1 MFAVTSLPCARTRA
15 PKNPMRFLVA
25 VALMA
30 LIASPSVAGDLD
42 AERIVKR
49 HVASIVP
56 PDDAAGVAVA
66 LRIDGR
72 SLFFNYG
79 WADRANK
86 RPITPDTLFNLASLR
101 KVFEATLLA
110 QAVLKGEL
118 GLDDP
123 VAKYAVELQQ
133 GGDIRQVTLGQLA
146 THTSGLL
153 LPQDH
158 PPWPDWGYTLPEF
171 IRTLNGWKA
180 DRAPGQRHLYT
191 HAGFVLLQLALERRY
206 SMPIDELIDRQIL
219 QPLGMISTMLPLGDD
234 GPRGRL
240 TPEYKSRAVQGYADD
255 SEPIGQPGEQ
265 TSYYHWPGTGQMYSS
280 PRDMM
285 AFLAANL
292 DELPV
297 GQSLRDAMALA
308 HRTVFRISPRN
319 WQALAWEISGK
330 EPSIIEKYGG
340 LNNASAYI
348 GMMPSRKLGIV
359 ILGNRGNQYPNEP
372 GRRILVEL
380 AAARE

>member
-1 MFAVTSLPCARTRA
+1 M
-15 PKNPMRFLVA
+15 
-25 VALMA
+25 
-30 LIASPSVAGDLD
+30 
-42 AERIVKR
+42 
-49 HVASIVP
+49 
-56 PDDAAGVAVA
+56 
-66 LRIDGR
+66 
-72 SLFFNYG
+72 
-79 WADRANK
+79 
-86 RPITPDTLFNLASLR
+86 
-101 KVFEATLLA
+101 
-110 QAVLKGEL
+110 
-118 GLDDP
+118 
-123 VAKYAVELQQ
+123 
-133 GGDIRQVTLGQLA
+133 
-146 THTSGLL
+146 
-153 LPQDH
+153 LPQ
-158 PPWPDWGYTLPEF
+158 
-171 IRTLNGWKA
+171 
-180 DRAPGQRHLYT
+180 
-191 HAGFVLLQLALERRY
+191 
-206 SMPIDELIDRQIL
+206 
-219 QPLGMISTMLPLGDD
+219 GDD

-240 TPEYKSRAVQGYADD
+240 TPEDKSRAVQGYSDN

>member
-1 MFAVTSLPCARTRA
+1 MRPHPST
-15 PKNPMRFLVA
+15 KKPMLFLVA

-30 LIASPSVAGDLD
+30 LIASPSVAADRD
-42 AERIVKR
+42 AELIVTR
-49 HVASIVP
+49 QVASISP
-56 PDDAAGVAVA
+56 PDGAGGVAVA

-72 SLFFNYG
+72 SLVLNYG

-86 RPITPDTLFNLASLR
+86 RPITTDTLFNLASLR

-110 QAVLKGEL
+110 QAVRNGDLR
-118 GLDDP
+118 LDDP
-123 VAKYAVELQQ
+123 VAKYVVELQQ

-171 IRTLNGWKA
+171 IHTLNAWKA
-180 DRAPGQRHLYT
+180 DGAPGQRHLYT
-191 HAGFVLLQLALERRY
+191 HAGFILLQLALERRY
-206 SMPIDELIDRQIL
+206 SMPIDELIDRQVL

-234 GPRGRL
+234 GPRRRL
-240 TPEYKSRAVQGYADD
+240 TPEYKSRAVQGYSDD

-292 DELPV
+292 DEMPLD
-297 GQSLRDAMALA
+297 QSLRDAMALT
-308 HRTVFRISPRN
+308 HRNVFRIGPHN
-319 WQALAWEISGK
+319 GQALAWEIFGK
-330 EPSIIEKYGG
+330 KPTIVEKYGG

-348 GMMPSRKLGIV
+348 GMMPTRKLGIV
-359 ILGNRGNQYPNEP
+359 ILSNRGNQYPNEP

-380 AAARE
+380 AAAGE

>member
-1 MFAVTSLPCARTRA
+1 
-15 PKNPMRFLVA
+15 MRFLVA
-25 VALMA
+25 AALMA
-30 LIASPSVAGDLD
+30 LIASPSVAADRD
-42 AERIVKR
+42 AERIVTR
-49 HVASIVP
+49 QVASIVP
-56 PDDAAGVAVA
+56 PDGAGGVAVA
-66 LRIDGR
+66 LRIEGR

-86 RPITPDTLFNLASLR
+86 RPVTTDTLFNLASLR

-110 QAVLKGEL
+110 QAVRNGDV

-123 VAKYAVELQQ
+123 VAKYVVELQQ

-158 PPWPDWGYTLPEF
+158 PPWPNWGYTLPEF
-171 IRTLNGWKA
+171 IHTLNAWKA

-206 SMPIDELIDRQIL
+206 AMPIDELIDRRVL
-219 QPLGMISTMLPLGDD
+219 QPLGMISTMLPRGDD

-240 TPEYKSRAVQGYADD
+240 IPEYKSRAVQGYADD
-255 SEPIGQPGEQ
+255 SEPIGQSGEQ
-265 TSYYHWPGTGQMYSS
+265 TSYYHWSGTGQMYSS

-297 GQSLRDAMALA
+297 DQSLHDAMALTQ
-308 HRTVFRISPRN
+308 RNVFRIDPRN
-319 WQALAWEISGK
+319 WQALAWEVSGK
-330 EPSIIEKYGG
+330 QPTIIEKYGG

-348 GMMPSRKLGIV
+348 GMMPTRKLGIV
-359 ILGNRGNQYPNEP
+359 ILSNRGNQYPNEP

-380 AAARE
+380 AAAGE

>member
-1 MFAVTSLPCARTRA
+1 
-15 PKNPMRFLVA
+15 
-25 VALMA
+25 MA
-30 LIASPSVAGDLD
+30 LITSPSVAADRD
-42 AERIVKR
+42 AERIVTR
-49 HVASIVP
+49 QVASIVP
-56 PDDAAGVAVA
+56 PDGAGGVAVA
-66 LRIDGR
+66 LRIEGR

-171 IRTLNGWKA
+171 IRTLNAWKA

-206 SMPIDELIDRQIL
+206 AMPIDELIDQRLL
-219 QPLGMISTMLPLGDD
+219 QPLGMISTMLPRGDD

-240 TPEYKSRAVQGYADD
+240 TPDYKSRAVQGYADD
-255 SEPIGQPGEQ
+255 SEPVGQPGEQ
-265 TSYYHWPGTGQMYSS
+265 TSYYHWPETGQMYSS

-297 GQSLRDAMALA
+297 DQSLRDAMALT
-308 HRTVFRISPRN
+308 HRNVFRIGPRN
-319 WQALAWEISGK
+319 WQALAWEIFGK
-330 EPSIIEKYGG
+330 KPTIIEKYGG

-348 GMMPSRKLGIV
+348 GMMPTRKLGIV
-359 ILGNRGNQYPNEP
+359 ILSNRGNQYPNEP

-380 AAARE
+380 AAAGE

>member
-1 MFAVTSLPCARTRA
+1 
-15 PKNPMRFLVA
+15 MRFLA
-25 VALMA
+25 AIALMT
-30 LIASPSVAGDLD
+30 LIVGTSVAADRD
-42 AERIVKR
+42 AELIITRQ
-49 HVASIVP
+49 VASIVP
-56 PDDAAGVAVA
+56 PEGAGGVAVA
-66 LRIDGR
+66 LRIEGR

-86 RPITPDTLFNLASLR
+86 RPITTDTLFNLASLR

-110 QAVLKGEL
+110 QAVRNGDLR
-118 GLDDP
+118 LDDP
-123 VAKYAVELQQ
+123 IAKYVVELQQ
-133 GGDIRQVTLGQLA
+133 SGDIRQVTLGQLA

-158 PPWPDWGYTLPEF
+158 PPWPKWGYTLPEF
-171 IRTLNGWKA
+171 MHTLNAWKA

-191 HAGFVLLQLALERRY
+191 HAGFILLQLALERRY
-206 SMPIDELIDRQIL
+206 AMPIDELIEQRVL
-219 QPLGMISTMLPLGDD
+219 EPLGMSSTMLPRGDD

-240 TPEYKSRAVQGYADD
+240 APEYNSRAVQGYSDN

-292 DELPV
+292 DELPLDK
-297 GQSLRDAMALA
+297 SLRDAMALT
-308 HRTVFRISPRN
+308 HRNIFRIDPRN
-319 WQALAWEISGK
+319 SQALAWEISGK
-330 EPSIIEKYGG
+330 RPTIVEKYGG

-359 ILGNRGNQYPNEP
+359 ILSNRGNQYPNEP

-380 AAARE
+380 AAAGE

>member
-1 MFAVTSLPCARTRA
+1 MRPHLRT
-15 PKNPMRFLVA
+15 KKPMRFLVL

-30 LIASPSVAGDLD
+30 LIASPSVAADRN
-42 AERIVKR
+42 AERIVTR
-49 HVASIVP
+49 HVTSIVP
-56 PDDAAGVAVA
+56 PDGGGGVAVA
-66 LRIDGR
+66 LRIEAR
-72 SLFFNYG
+72 TLFFNYG
-79 WADRANK
+79 WVDRANK
-86 RPITPDTLFNLASLR
+86 RPITTDSLFNLASLR

-110 QAVLKGEL
+110 QAVRNGDLR
-118 GLDDP
+118 LDDP
-123 VAKYAVELQQ
+123 VAKYIIELQQ

-146 THTSGLL
+146 SHTSGLL

-171 IRTLNGWKA
+171 IQTLNAWKA
-180 DRAPGQRHLYT
+180 GRAPGQRHLYT
-191 HAGFVLLQLALERRY
+191 HAGFILLQLALERRY
-206 SMPIDELIDRQIL
+206 AIPIDELIDRRML
-219 QPLGMISTMLPLGDD
+219 QPLGMISTMLPRGDD
-234 GPRGRL
+234 GPPGRL
-240 TPEYKSRAVQGYADD
+240 TPEYKSRAVQGYGDD
-255 SEPIGQPGEQ
+255 GEPIGQPGEQ

-297 GQSLRDAMALA
+297 DQSLRDAMALT
-308 HRTVFRISPRN
+308 HRNVFRIGPRN
-319 WQALAWEISGK
+319 WQALAWEISDK
-330 EPSIIEKYGG
+330 KPIIIEKYGG

-380 AAARE
+380 PAAGE